1 MDNLTPPVKPNEINV
16 SRNALSVARVL
27 DRVAATNLQGAA
39 VVIVTIT
46 PDKVWTVAVN
56 NQTRIIDM
64 SRTP

>member
-1 MDNLTPPVKPNEINV
+1 MDNLTPSVKPNEINV